1 MSFKALALAVAAA
14 TALAAGA
21 AAPALAHHSFAMF
34 ANDKTMVVKGTVKE
48 FEWTNPHA
56 WVELMVRDAGG
67 KESDWSIEGASPNS
81 LARFGWSRGSLK
93 AGDHVQATIHPLKDG
108 HPGGSLVRIE
118 VNGQVVGAPKPT

>member
-1 MSFKALALAVAAA
+1 MTRLIATVVGVAA
-14 TALAAGA
+14 LLGAGSA
-21 AAPALAHHSFAMF
+21 SAHHSYAMF
-34 ANDKTMVVKGTVKE
+34 DISREVTVSGVVRE
-48 FEWTNPHA
+48 FQWTNPHA